1 MDLLLLNMIADVSP
15 LQGTEGHV
23 AVRAILTQ
31 NSKSAQY

>member
-15 LQGTEGHV
+15 LQGAEGH
-23 AVRAILTQ
+23 ATVRAILTQ